1 MNNILSEKE
10 YQRYIIDQ
18 LVKPECG
25 YVEAPAAEFDRL
37 FAMNRKALFDFLEAT
52 QPEKMEALRKIY
64 KGTME
69 DTLVAF
75 INQQETRTNG
85 SRLDVLKH
93 GVELA
98 NIHLDLMY
106 TKPATTFN
114 QELTA
119 LYHKNIFTVSEEVLA
134 SDSERVDLV
143 IFLNGLAIIT
153 LL

>member
-75 INQQETRTNG
+75 INQQETRGSG

-106 TKPATTFN
+106 TKPATTM
-114 QELTA
+114 A
-119 LYHKNIFTVSEEVLA
+119 LNTW
-134 SDSERVDLV
+134 
-143 IFLNGLAIIT
+143 
-153 LL
+153 

>member
-25 YVEAPAAEFDRL
+25 YVEAPATEFDRL
-37 FAMNRKALFDFLEAT
+37 FAMNRKALFAFLEAT
-52 QPEKMEALRKIY
+52 QPEKLQALRKIY
-64 KGTME
+64 KEKTE

-75 INQQETRTNG
+75 INQQETRANG

-106 TKPATTFN
+106 TKPGPSTRNSTLCTIKTSSPFPKKFGRAMMN
-114 QELTA
+114 ALTW
-119 LYHKNIFTVSEEVLA
+119 
-134 SDSERVDLV
+134 
-143 IFLNGLAIIT
+143 
-153 LL
+153 

>member
-18 LVKPECG
+18 LIKPECG
-25 YVEAPAAEFDRL
+25 YVEAPAVEFDRL

-75 INQQETRTNG
+75 INQQETRGSG

-98 NIHLDLMY
+98 NIHLDLIVY
-106 TKPATTFN
+106 EACN
-114 QELTA
+114 
-119 LYHKNIFTVSEEVLA
+119 
-134 SDSERVDLV
+134 DLQQGTQRFV
-143 IFLNGLAIIT
+143 P
-153 LL
+153 